1 MRGRGPLT
9 VGYRGR
15 PAGSVSLPW
24 PLRSL
29 GRATPSGVW
38 LDADAA
44 DQVHGPTDFAGSA
57 WPVHLDRVPA
67 VDPVQTAARAP
78 MTSWNFAVSRY
89 CWNLVSFP
97 SLTSQMWQTC
107 ASRPLPLSLWVAVY
121 RASTTTVS
129 PAS

>member
-1 MRGRGPLT
+1 M
-9 VGYRGR
+9 GYRGR
-15 PAGSVSLPW
+15 RPVTSPSPGL
-24 PLRSL
+24 LRFL

-44 DQVHGPTDFAGSA
+44 DQVRRPTDFAGSA

-67 VDPVQTAARAP
+67 VDAAQTAARAP

-97 SLTSQMWQTC
+97 SRTSQMWQTC
-107 ASRPLPLSLWVAVY
+107 ASRLLPLSLWVAVY